1 MGMYHDDHLTDSEKD
16 MWSDLCLLVDTAVMV
31 EEEEQRHRLLA
42 ESKCHKTVSEEED
55 SQKRFFYLFPRKK
68 RSSLVKRS
76 YTQQNPNGVS
86 TSSSSS
92 LLDLNLTLTDYE
104 TKNAQNHSFDK
115 SLVYDEELRAKKG
128 KSKIICEEEEEEDEE
143 SEKRLFEKNL
153 KKFVRHQQQNFHN
166 LNGASASSSFLNL
179 RCYEPKS
186 EKTETRDLPNPN
198 YQSSSPS
205 SCLTENKSR
214 KRRAVQQRKSGK
226 FKKAKV
232 APLLRLST
240 ETPEW
245 IFEVMRYMKADAEN
259 PRLIFVRALTNS
271 DVQVGQ
277 SRLLIPFQQLIR
289 NDFLTPSEC
298 RAIQKDED
306 EEEDEEDEN
315 IGVGT
320 ILMNQRFKM
329 WGLRFKIWV
338 MQKDSGHG
346 TLNYALNW
354 GWNEVVKGNGLKA
367 GDKISL
373 WTFRCRGVL
382 CFALETW

>member
-1 MGMYHDDHLTDSEKD
+1 MGMYHDDHLTHSRQD

-31 EEEEQRHRLLA
+31 EEEEQRHRLLV

-86 TSSSSS
+86 SSSSS
-92 LLDLNLTLTDYE
+92 LLLDLNLTLTDYE
-104 TKNAQNHSFDK
+104 TKSAQNPSFDK
-115 SLVYDEELRAKKG
+115 LLVYDEEQRAKKG

-143 SEKRLFEKNL
+143 NEKRLFEKNL
-153 KKFVRHQQQNFHN
+153 KKFVRHLRQNSDN
-166 LNGASASSSFLNL
+166 LNGASASSSFLNF

-198 YQSSSPS
+198 YHSSSPS
-205 SCLTENKSR
+205 SCLTENTSH

-232 APLLRLST
+232 APLLRWST

-289 NDFLTPSEC
+289 NDFLTPAEC